1 MDEFQQFLINK
12 LCDIL
17 KKVVENDWKISK
29 QDVDLFK
36 WYSKVLVTVGE
47 IIDNDYKPSHIFT

>member
-36 WYSKVLVTVGE
+36 WYSKVLVTVGD
-47 IIDNDYKPSHIFT
+47 IIKNGYKPSHIFT

>member
-17 KKVVENDWKISK
+17 RKVVENDWKISK
-29 QDVDLFK
+29 QDVALFK
-36 WYSKVLVTVGE
+36 WYSRVLVTVGE
-47 IIDNDYKPSHIFT
+47 IIKNDYKPSHIFT

>member
-47 IIDNDYKPSHIFT
+47 IIKNDYKPSHIFT